1 MRVEARE
8 WDKGKDKDVIKFLIP
23 WIISNILASNT
34 HTYIYNWNLT
44 NTYQIIFL
52 PRKEKKIINMFFFIL
67 TSLYFWIK
75 DRNSVNIKGETL
87 FLFYHYYYFEF
98 YWLKSKE
105 QILENLW
112 KRKYQYYYVLLFQF
126 TLPHPWGFVDLSRS
140 LYTMADTTS
149 PTWRSTRKL
158 TRSVLRFSI
167 NNSRL

>member
-8 WDKGKDKDVIKFLIP
+8 CDKGKDKDVIKFLIP

-44 NTYQIIFL
+44 IT
-52 PRKEKKIINMFFFIL
+52 P
-67 TSLYFWIK
+67 LYFWIK
-75 DRNSVNIKGETL
+75 DRNSLNIKGETL

-112 KRKYQYYYVLLFQF
+112 KLKYQYYYVLLFQF

-167 NNSRL
+167 NNSQV